1 MEIKHFSNPRE
12 MPAFY
17 ADQFSN
23 LLAKSFTNDR
33 LMCRTIG
40 DAKWKQVAQ
49 KYFRIQINYSD
60 IVIFAAKDQAPIGVS
75 FLRSP
80 QSEMHLSTDF
90 YFQLRTALLLGM
102 PFKQLAKI
110 SLEIANQIPN
120 KPHWYIN
127 QLAVHPDFQSL
138 GIASRLLAE
147 ILKLK
152 KKEDVIVDC
161 EKSLCPFYE
170 KFGFNEIEPFK
181 DRDLSVMISR
191 SS

>member
-60 IVIFAAKDQAPIGVS
+60 TVIFAVKDEAPIGVS

-80 QSEMHLSTDF
+80 QSEMHLFTDMC
-90 YFQLRTALLLGM
+90 FQLRTALLLGKH
-102 PFKQLAKI
+102 FKQLAKI
-110 SLEIANQIPN
+110 SFEIATKTPS

-127 QLAVHPDFQSL
+127 QLAVHPDFQSR
-138 GIASRLLAE
+138 GIASKLLAE
-147 ILKLK
+147 ILRVK
-152 KKEDVIVDC
+152 KKEDI
-161 EKSLCPFYE
+161 L
-170 KFGFNEIEPFK
+170 G
-181 DRDLSVMISR
+181 
-191 SS
+191 

>member
-1 MEIKHFSNPRE
+1 MEIKHLSNPRE

-17 ADQFSN
+17 AGQFSS

-75 FLRSP
+75 FVRSP
-80 QSEMHLSTDF
+80 QSEMHLSTDL

-170 KFGFNEIEPFK
+170 KFGFDEIEPFK
-181 DRDLSVMISR
+181 DRDLSMMISR
-191 SS
+191 SY

>member
-23 LLAKSFTNDR
+23 LLAKRFTNDR

-60 IVIFAAKDQAPIGVS
+60 TFIFAVKDETPIGVS
-75 FLRSP
+75 SLRSP
-80 QSEMHLSTDF
+80 QSEMDLSTDF

-102 PFKQLAKI
+102 PFKELAKI

-152 KKEDVIVDC
+152 KKEENYVFH
-161 EKSLCPFYE
+161 P
-170 KFGFNEIEPFK
+170 PQ
-181 DRDLSVMISR
+181 
-191 SS
+191 